1 MRRSSLLRGV
11 ARVVRGRRRPA
22 CVLAWL
28 SVLVLVGVASADLIV
43 LRDGHEYEGTLV
55 KATDA
60 QVVFRHGGEEKAY
73 ARTEVVHVR
82 LQRVRDWDGVERAAD
97 IADPILQQCL
107 QRDVSPEQ
115 YPGAG
120 TVTLYSATTIRLR
133 GPQMWEREGRAVV
146 RVLNE
151 HGEGASIRQVQYRPD
166 VDEVHILHG
175 ISVRTDGTVAH
186 LRDTAVQDEA
196 VFSDYPRYDKVRRRR
211 FALPEG
217 KAGIV
222 LDAATRVVRERPLSL
237 FHFADEFAFG
247 GMDPVLDMRV
257 AIFVPQGCE
266 LRWCVVNDDAAEV
279 KHVEESADGGTWH
292 RWRRENSPHTMP
304 EPMMPP
310 WGDVVPRLAVSAWP
324 GSWEEQ
330 AKQFEQALAEADSRY
345 PDLPEPPADSA
356 VGLWEHVSRDV
367 QAQGASLLATGL
379 TPGDPSETWRLRA
392 GAPLDRTYL
401 LYRWLRKI
409 GVGGARWV
417 WIRPRGQGRLIREV
431 PALTAFSVPA
441 IMLPGS
447 PPSFLV
453 PGDDLDAPGEPAGR
467 LGGAPCLVA
476 GGGLELIPIPDA
488 ADDGTHRKITVVLDR
503 EGNASVREKTTYT
516 GSAARGLRE
525 WRRLTEQEIRNGVEQ
540 RVRSV
545 DARATSPKYRVVGDV
560 KRNLPEMSLELT
572 YEVPQFADSRP
583 TLCSLRPPWLE
594 YGARSV
600 GRDKHQFPL
609 FWSTPRSDSVQVEV
623 RFPAELVVYAVPEPT
638 TADGGPCR
646 LQTEAHEGDGSVGYT
661 VRYERA
667 ALEAP
672 AADYTKLKACLE
684 TRASIGRQYWVW
696 KKARKADRE

>member
-1 MRRSSLLRGV
+1 M
-11 ARVVRGRRRPA
+11 
-22 CVLAWL
+22 
-28 SVLVLVGVASADLIV
+28 

-60 QVVFRHGGEEKAY
+60 EIVFRHGDETKAY
-73 ARTEVVHVR
+73 PRPQVVHVR
-82 LQRVRDWDGVERAAD
+82 LQKQREWDGVEQAAD
-97 IADPILQQCL
+97 IDDPVLQKCL

-120 TVTLYSATTIRLR
+120 TVTLYRATTVRLR
-133 GPQMWEREGRAVV
+133 TPQLWERESRAVI

-166 VDEVHILHG
+166 VDQVHVLHG
-175 ISVRTDGTVAH
+175 VSVRTDGTVAH

-196 VFSDYPRYDKVRRRR
+196 VFADHPRYDKVRRRR

-237 FHFADEFAFG
+237 FRFADEFAFG
-247 GMDPVLDMRV
+247 DMDPVLDMRV
-257 AIFVPQGCE
+257 AIFVPKGCE
-266 LRWCVVNDDAAEV
+266 LRWSVVNDDAGV
-279 KHVEESADGGTWH
+279 VRHEEEPADGGTWH
-292 RWRRENSPHTMP
+292 RWQRENSPHTMP

-330 AKQFEQALAEADSRY
+330 AKLYEQALAKADRLY

-367 QAQGASLLATGL
+367 QAQGASLFATGL

-409 GVGGARWV
+409 GVSGARWV
-417 WIRPRGQGRLIREV
+417 WVRPRGQGQLVREV
-431 PALTAFSVPA
+431 PTLTALPVPA
-441 IMLPGS
+441 VMLPGD

-453 PGDDLDAPGEPAGR
+453 PGDDLDAPGEPATR

-476 GGGLELIPIPDA
+476 GAGLREVPVPA
-488 ADDGTHRKITVVLDR
+488 AAGLGTHRKITLVLDR
-503 EGNASVREKTTYT
+503 EGNASVREKTTYI
-516 GSAARGLRE
+516 GSAARGLRG
-525 WRRLTEQEIRNGVEQ
+525 WRRLTEKEIRNNVEQ
-540 RVRSV
+540 QVRSV
-545 DARATSPKYRVVGDV
+545 DARATAPKHRVVGDV
-560 KRNLPEMSLELT
+560 TRNLPELSLELT
-572 YEVPQFADSRP
+572 YEIPEFADSRP

-594 YGARSV
+594 YEARSV
-600 GRDKHQFPL
+600 GRDKHRFPL
-609 FWSTPRSDSVQVEV
+609 FWSTPRSDSVDVEV
-623 RFPAELVVYAVPEPT
+623 RFPDQLAVYSVPEPCT
-638 TADGGPCR
+638 VDGGPSR
-646 LQTEAHEGDGSVGYT
+646 LQTDSREGDASVGYT
-661 VRYERA
+661 VRYERTA
-667 ALEAP
+667 VQAP
-672 AADYTKLKACLE
+672 SADYAKLKACLE
-684 TRASIGRQYWVW
+684 ARAGIGRQYWVW
-696 KKARKADRE
+696 KKTRKANRE